1 MRTIEREIVAGHIY
15 SGDGKLFLARNTK
28 VDAGVVYG
36 DCWKIPGGGV
46 ESGETKIEALIREVK
61 EEIGIDIS
69 SFKFELAD
77 DSMKGEA
84 EKVLRDT
91 GEKVIAKM
99 NFFTYKVVL
108 DKSAKDIPVV
118 LDIDEFDEYEWVEIS
133 DLKNFKLSPPSVELF
148 TKLGM
153 L

>member
-15 SGDGKLFLARNTK
+15 SSDGKLFLARNTK
-28 VDAGVVYG
+28 ANAGVVYG

-46 ESGETKIEALIREVK
+46 ESGETRIEALIREVK
-61 EEIGIDIS
+61 EETGIDV
-69 SFKFELAD
+69 SFCEAELVD
-77 DSMKGEA
+77 DSMIGEA
-84 EKVLRDT
+84 EKTLRDT
-91 GEKVIAKM
+91 GERVIAKM
-99 NFFTYKVVL
+99 KFFTYKVVL
-108 DKSAKDIPVV
+108 DKPAKEISVV
-118 LDIDEFDEYEWVEIS
+118 LDIEEFDEYEWVEIS